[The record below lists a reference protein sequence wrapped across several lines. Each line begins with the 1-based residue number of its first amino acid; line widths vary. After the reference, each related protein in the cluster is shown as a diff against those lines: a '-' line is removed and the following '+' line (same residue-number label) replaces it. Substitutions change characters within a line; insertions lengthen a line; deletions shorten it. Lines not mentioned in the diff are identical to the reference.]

1 MEIEVGDY
9 IKTIYH
15 NIEKVEKMIQ
25 EDGWVYVITNKSG
38 YELECLKNIVVKK
51 TSKDILDLIENE
63 DILKVKTKDNE
74 IIYVGVDENTIDLDY
89 EEIKE
94 ELKSKEYQL
103 LGILSHKQFE
113 QNCYTVLE
121 EIKRIDYTE
130 IKEGK

>member
-94 ELKSKEYQL
+94 ELKSKKYQL

-130 IKEGK
+130 IKEGE

>member
-25 EDGWVYVITNKSG
+25 EDGWVYVITDKSG
-38 YELECLKNIVVKK
+38 YELECLKNVVKK

-89 EEIKE
+89 EETKE

-103 LGILSHKQFE
+103 LGILPHKKFE
-113 QNCYTVLE
+113 QNCYTVERNE
-121 EIKRIDYTE
+121 EC
-130 IKEGK
+130 

>member
-103 LGILSHKQFE
+103 LGILPHKQFE
-113 QNCYTVLE
+113 QNCYTVERRE
-121 EIKRIDYTE
+121 EC
-130 IKEGK
+130 